1 MILQCNEYWKRLD
14 AESKPALCPFCG
26 GEGGFA
32 QIKITDK
39 SGKELTYKEHI
50 ERLRKYYLAHLPKG
64 ISRKEI
70 MAMSLNE
77 LEDMADI
84 WSEF

>member
-1 MILQCNEYWKRLD
+1 MILQCNECWKRFD
-14 AESKPALCPFCG
+14 AESRTTLCPFCG
-26 GEGGFA
+26 AEGSFA
-32 QIKITDK
+32 QIIITDK
-39 SGKELTYKEHI
+39 SGKEMTYKEHI
-50 ERLRKYYLAHLPKG
+50 EKLRKYYLVHLLKG